1 MRLFCIAIFTAVSLA
16 ACQGYDPMPLDTG
29 EHLNA
34 WAERDPRDASVV
46 EYAKKLAQAD
56 TQKRAPYN
64 LDDGINLH
72 EAEVI
77 ALFFSPDLRVAR
89 LHADVAQA
97 GAREAGYWDNPE
109 FEVDAA
115 RILAS
120 VENPWILGAGISFTL
135 PLSGRK
141 GVEEDLAWA
150 EHDVTRA
157 TVIRAEW
164 EVLIE
169 LRLLWRERAALVEQ
183 QRLTETFIE
192 DVRTVQEIADAL
204 VEANELLALDAR
216 LFELEIA
223 SQRGTLARLVTQQRD
238 AELRLRELMG
248 LRPDAPLNLTGAIE
262 PPIVLPAKRQD
273 ELLARNPQLEIKRS
287 EYEVSEQHLRLEIRK
302 QYPDLTIGGG
312 YELEEG
318 QSRIGI
324 GFGIPIPIINLN
336 REGIARAKAKR
347 LAVRAE
353 FEGEVERLLHRL
365 ARAELR
371 MNTAVEQ
378 RAFIQREI
386 APLADRQVKDATQ
399 LAELGEFEA
408 LTQLEALSRRHEA
421 RLEVLQAAQEEALA
435 RDEVLALL
443 GPTWRFAGEEEDD
456 E

>member
-1 MRLFCIAIFTAVSLA
+1 MRLYLTIFAVLLCA

-29 EHLNA
+29 EHLSA
-34 WAERDPRDASVV
+34 WAKRNPRDASVV

-56 TQKRAPYN
+56 KQSRAAYN
-64 LDDGINLH
+64 LDDGVSLH

-77 ALFFSPDLRVAR
+77 ALFFNPDLRVAR

-109 FEVDAA
+109 LEVDAA

-120 VENPWILGAGISFTL
+120 VENPWILGGGISFTL

-150 EHDVTRA
+150 EHGVTRA
-157 TVIRAEW
+157 QVVQAEW
-164 EVLIE
+164 EVLVE
-169 LRLLWRERAALVEQ
+169 LRTLWRERTLLIEQ
-183 QRLTETFIE
+183 QRLTEGFIE
-192 DVRTVQEIADAL
+192 DVRTVQEVADAL
-204 VEANELLALDAR
+204 VEANELVALDAR

-223 SQRGTLARLVTQQRD
+223 TQRGTLARLATQQRD

-248 LRPDAPLNLTGAIE
+248 LRPDAPLTLNGALE
-262 PPIVLPAKRQD
+262 SPPALPGKRQD
-273 ELLARNPQLEIKRS
+273 ELLARNPLLDIKRS

-336 REGIARAKAKR
+336 KEGIARAKAKR

-353 FEGEVERLLHRL
+353 FEGEVEKLLHRL

-371 MNTAVEQ
+371 WNASREQ
-378 RAFIQREI
+378 RAFIEREI
-386 APLADRQVKDATQ
+386 APLADRQVEDARQ

-408 LTQLEALSRRHEA
+408 LTQLEALSRQHEA
-421 RLEVLQAAQEEALA
+421 RMNVLEATNEEALA
-435 RDEVLALL
+435 RDEILALL
-443 GPTWRFAGEEEDD
+443 GPTWRFAGTEEDD